1 MEIDWLRWAKR
12 IQAIAQ
18 TGLAYTRDPF
28 DIERYKELRS
38 LATEMAAAN
47 LAQPPQQIAQIF
59 ANESGYATPKVDIR
73 AVAFQDGRLLLVR
86 ERTDTLWTIPGGW
99 ADIGESPGEAA
110 VREMLEEAG
119 HVVRPA
125 KVLAI
130 LDRGRH
136 GHPPSLFDTYKIF
149 IRCVVISGE
158 FRSSTEIDAGGF
170 FDRREIPPLS
180 LERVTPEEIALV
192 FSHYDDPGRPADF
205 D

>member
-1 MEIDWLRWAKR
+1 MEIDWLRWTKR

-73 AVAFQDGRLLLVR
+73 AVAL
-86 ERTDTLWTIPGGW
+86 
-99 ADIGESPGEAA
+99 
-110 VREMLEEAG
+110 EAG

-130 LDRGRH
+130 LDRARH